1 MAWGGSLN
9 KDGSSHLRKIR
20 EADRV
25 VKFLESIREEL
36 KPQESKK
43 VYEVIEIISNYISK
57 NSESES

>member
-1 MAWGGSLN
+1 LAWGGSLN
-9 KDGSSHLRKIR
+9 KDGSSYLRKIR